1 MKKLDDAERWSELE
15 AVIRTKGHLAALA
28 GDVSYIS
35 KQLTSLRKQREQI
48 ERLPVSIMS
57 GERKQEALDEIL
69 EEMSYVVNDVS
80 QLKRI
85 ADLPATS
92 GLPLSDVI
100 NILSR

>member
-1 MKKLDDAERWSELE
+1 
-15 AVIRTKGHLAALA
+15 
-28 GDVSYIS
+28 
-35 KQLTSLRKQREQI
+35 
-48 ERLPVSIMS
+48 MS

-100 NILSR
+100 KILSR